1 MRVLKERV
9 RLTMRDRSTSID
21 RMRSGVGCG
30 LAMMTI
36 IACNRGGAT
45 KASEAKVISDRPIG
59 ECVVDENYIYGFD
72 DELLRISRSSGV
84 TEHLSSDFR
93 AVEPLATV
101 HGRVYWRDQDG
112 VHEWREGASTAK
124 IVAKVNVRSGR
135 IDSLVAI
142 DSRVCWSIASSEGSR
157 VDCLDTS
164 TDVTETWTELPN
176 GELGIV
182 ELVAFDG
189 HLYAAR
195 SSLDHCTLYDLS
207 ARDPVRVAATP
218 RNCGRPTTTTEGVG
232 ILIEKPFSQP
242 VGDERPRSF
251 WLPMHHH
258 DVSLPSNVWSVETLG
273 GNTYVHQGDDD
284 QISTLDVKTEQ
295 MTLVHFPTSPRCG
308 DARALFGRLNKK
320 LVEFQ
325 AVK

>member
-45 KASEAKVISDRPIG
+45 KASEAKVISDRPISQ
-59 ECVVDENYIYGFD
+59 CVVDENYIYGFD
-72 DELLRISRSSGV
+72 DEVLRISRSSGV

-93 AVEPLATV
+93 DFESLETV
-101 HGRVYWRDQDG
+101 HGRVYWRDSDG
-112 VHEWREGASTAK
+112 IHEWREGSTTAK
-124 IVAKVNVRSGR
+124 VVAKANLLSVM
-135 IDSLVAI
+135 IDSLVAVG
-142 DSRVCWSIASSEGSR
+142 SRVCWSITTSEGSR

-164 TDVTETWTELPN
+164 TDVTETWAELPTSEI
-176 GELGIV
+176 GLA
-182 ELVAFDG
+182 ELVVFDG

-195 SSLDHCTLYDLS
+195 SSLNRCTLYDLS